1 MAEKNNFSADTSKP
15 VELTMTRVFD
25 APRELVFKA
34 WTDPKMMAKWW
45 GPKGV
50 TNPTCEIDAK
60 VGGKI
65 RIVMLAGKELG
76 SLAGQRWPM
85 KGIFKEVKPPER
97 LVFVNQAID
106 EDDNILIDG
115 LTTVTFEEENGK
127 TKMTMNTI
135 AKAISPSAP
144 KMIEGMKMG
153 WSQSFDKL
161 VESLKIFKVG

>member
-1 MAEKNNFSADTSKP
+1 MSRKSDTQTETK
-15 VELTMTRVFD
+15 ELILTRIFN

-50 TNPTCEIDAK
+50 SNPICEIDAK

-65 RIVMLAGKELG
+65 HIVMLAGKELG
-76 SLAGQRWPM
+76 PFAGQRWPM
-85 KGIFKEVKPPER
+85 NGTFQEIKPPER
-97 LVFVNQAID
+97 LVFVNQAVD
-106 EDDNILIDG
+106 ENDNLLIDG

-127 TKMTMNTI
+127 TKMIMKTI
-135 AKAISPSAP
+135 AKGISAQSP
-144 KMIEGMKMG
+144 KMLEGMEAG

-161 VESLKIFKVG
+161 ADSLK

>member
-1 MAEKNNFSADTSKP
+1 MAEKNSSSAEISKP
-15 VELTMTRVFD
+15 VEVTITRTFD

-34 WTDPKMMAKWW
+34 WTDPEIMAKWW

-60 VGGKI
+60 VGGRI

-76 SLAGQRWPM
+76 PLAGQRWPM

-97 LVFVNQAID
+97 LVFVNQAVD
-106 EDDNILIDG
+106 EDDNILIDA

-127 TKMTMNTI
+127 TKMTMKTA
-135 AKAISPSAP
+135 AKGVSTQAP
-144 KMIEGMKMG
+144 KMLEGMETG
-153 WSQSFDKL
+153 WRQSFDKL
-161 VESLKIFKVG
+161 VENLRI